1 MDTNSLKNAL
11 SELEAIKNKA
21 KSVQQELDF
30 SKQSSLNL
38 SESMAQKEVQ
48 ISEKYSEQ
56 AASVKIE
63 AIKKV
68 DSNSQ
73 KISKRFLDDWMKAFS
88 QAGNSAKDF
97 GDTTESVLGKL
108 AGQILPNVFGK
119 GSTGGMLLDILD
131 PVLKNVF
138 GGFFAEGGRP
148 STGKVSI
155 VGERGPELF
164 VPDSAGTVVPN
175 EDLQKGSGVVV
186 YQNFTFQSLD
196 PATNMKLLQAQ
207 KDQIQ
212 SWVAD
217 GIKNN
222 QNGLRSSVKSV

>member
-38 SESMAQKEVQ
+38 SESMAQKEVE

-56 AASVKIE
+56 AATAKI
-63 AIKKV
+63 ASIKKV

-73 KISKRFLDDWMKAFS
+73 KLSKKFLDDWSKSFS
-88 QAGNSAKDF
+88 QAAEAANDFGNSA
-97 GDTTESVLGKL
+97 ESVLGKI
-108 AGQILPNVFGK
+108 AGKILPTVFGK
-119 GSTGGMLLDILD
+119 GSTGGMLLDLLN

-148 STGKVSI
+148 SAGKVSI

-175 EDLQKGSGVVV
+175 EQLQNGSGVVV

-196 PATNMKLLQAQ
+196 PATNLKLLQAQ

-212 SWVAD
+212 SWVA
-217 GIKNN
+217 
-222 QNGLRSSVKSV
+222 

>member
-1 MDTNSLKNAL
+1 MDTNSFKNAL

-21 KSVQQELDF
+21 KSVQDEIDS
-30 SKQSSLNL
+30 SKRMSLNL
-38 SESMAQKEVQ
+38 SESLAQKELQ
-48 ISEKYSEQ
+48 ISEKYSQ
-56 AASVKIE
+56 QSASVQIDALSKL
-63 AIKKV
+63 
-68 DSNSQ
+68 DSHSQ
-73 KISKRFLDDWMKAFS
+73 KQSKKFIDDWAKAFS
-88 QAGNSAKDF
+88 QAGKSAEDF
-97 GDTTESVLGKL
+97 GGTAQSVLGKI
-108 AGQILPNVFGK
+108 AGQILPDVFGK
-119 GSTGGMLLDILD
+119 GSTGGAILDILS

-138 GGFFAEGGRP
+138 GGFFADGGRP
-148 STGKVSI
+148 SQNKVSI

-175 EDLQKGSGVVV
+175 DELQKGSGVVV

-222 QNGLRSSVKSV
+222 QNGLRSTVKSV

>member
-1 MDTNSLKNAL
+1 MDTNSFKSAL
-11 SELEAIKNKA
+11 NELEAIKNKA

-30 SKQSSLNL
+30 SKQASLNL
-38 SESMAQKEVQ
+38 SETLAQKELQV
-48 ISEKYSEQ
+48 SEKYSQ
-56 AASVKIE
+56 QSAAVQID
-63 AIKKV
+63 AIQKVGSHSQSQSKK
-68 DSNSQ
+68 
-73 KISKRFLDDWMKAFS
+73 FMDDWAKAFA
-88 QAGNSAKDF
+88 QAGNSAQEF
-97 GDTTESVLGKL
+97 GTTSEGVLSKL
-108 AGQILPNVFGK
+108 ASQLLPNIFGK
-119 GSTGGMLLDILD
+119 DSTGGMILDILN

-138 GGFFAEGGRP
+138 GGFFADGGRP
-148 STGKVSI
+148 AQNKVSI

-164 VPDSAGTVVPN
+164 VPDSAGTVIPN
-175 EDLQKGSGVVV
+175 EDLQKDSSVVV

-222 QNGLRSSVKSV
+222 QNGLRSTVKSV